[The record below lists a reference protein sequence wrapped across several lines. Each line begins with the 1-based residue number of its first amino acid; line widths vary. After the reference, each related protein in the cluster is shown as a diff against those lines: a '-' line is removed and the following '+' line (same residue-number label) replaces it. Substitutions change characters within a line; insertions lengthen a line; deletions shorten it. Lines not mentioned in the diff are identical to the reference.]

1 MKQVS
6 IQREIETDGAYGCRQ
21 IIVEVN
27 AVFERFLITTHPDDT
42 RAHYAYELDSMEV
55 LDENGKDITDTIS
68 PSNKEYLEKQ
78 VMDAR

>member
-1 MKQVS
+1 MKTIS
-6 IQREIETDGAYGCRQ
+6 IQREIETEGAYGCRQ

-27 AVFERFLITTHPDDT
+27 ATFVKEYTPGHPDFGSVFPQE
-42 RAHYAYELDSMEV
+42 YLESMEV